1 MACRSLQQ
9 ICIIF
14 FSDRSFEPLK
24 LGSFMFCIKCFQI
37 SSQKI
42 HRNFLNLIFIN
53 SMNLWKISI
62 AILHLFFFYIRL
74 NEFNKLTSRMFRTED
89 DGEMWYVF
97 LSFSIITW
105 YLEGYFN
112 MILIGKRYNQ
122 LDLKISFNFKIRIK

>member
-1 MACRSLQQ
+1 
-9 ICIIF
+9 
-14 FSDRSFEPLK
+14 
-24 LGSFMFCIKCFQI
+24 
-37 SSQKI
+37 
-42 HRNFLNLIFIN
+42 
-53 SMNLWKISI
+53 
-62 AILHLFFFYIRL
+62 
-74 NEFNKLTSRMFRTED
+74 MFRTED